1 MGNAFDDVP
10 GPTLPPITISDAA
23 KSPLAEVFADA
34 LRRGYTEADLRKQA
48 MELVSQIIEMAKT
61 FV

>member
-10 GPTLPPITISDAA
+10 GPTLPPIILTDVS
-23 KSPLAEVFADA
+23 KGPLAEVFADA

-48 MELVSQIIEMAKT
+48 MELLSQIIDMAKT
-61 FV
+61 LV